1 MVQISRELFL
11 SFLATQPKALQVYL
25 QKVRTVIEQAGAL
38 AAQRMHLLLCCRTL
52 TQSSCRACPC
62 VRLLIIVVPVDK
74 RLPSVRLT
82 RDLVSIAA

>member
-25 QKVRTVIEQAGAL
+25 QKVRTVIEQPAAP
-38 AAQRMHLLLCCRTL
+38 AAQRVHLLICCRML
-52 TQSSCRACPC
+52 TQSQCRACPC

-74 RLPSVRLT
+74 RVPSVRPT
-82 RDLVSIAA
+82 RDLVSIVA